1 MSAATGD
8 FVTPGNS
15 VEIPAGASL
24 GSGLSQT
31 ESGAIA
37 IVSGTV
43 VSADDTISIETSRPA
58 TNSPAIGDEVIA
70 QVTKLMPKVAMIRL
84 LHIEKEAGHR
94 DLAAEN
100 LFADIF
106 VTEIVD
112 RFLPS
117 PGDAMRTRDLIR
129 ARIIQLEP
137 NMKATTKGSPE
148 LGVLSAICPA
158 CGIDLVTSDAKDDFN
173 VDCPR
178 CDYSGYRALSNGFG
192 HGHTLGEDVQSLNR
206 GGERWS
212 ADAEKNLG
220 HEGARPYLSP
230 VADHRRGLSHDAP
243 AAAMRMRAAITGK
256 GGGRDGGGGKQRV
269 QHECK
274 CTLCGVDTTV
284 PFTPTPG
291 KPIRCRDCMGKVKEG
306 KATKEE
312 LAAEREVLTKARAE
326 AGEAA
331 GIKLFVARL
340 AYKATEDELRALFA
354 EHGEVTEC
362 SIAMD
367 KDTGQSRGFAF
378 VKFASRKAGEKAMK
392 ELNGTDIHGRSISVQ
407 ESNDGGDRRGDR
419 GGRGNNRRGRGG
431 NRRDGG
437 RRRN

>member
-1 MSAATGD
+1 
-8 FVTPGNS
+8 
-15 VEIPAGASL
+15 
-24 GSGLSQT
+24 
-31 ESGAIA
+31 
-37 IVSGTV
+37 
-43 VSADDTISIETSRPA
+43 
-58 TNSPAIGDEVIA
+58 
-70 QVTKLMPKVAMIRL
+70 
-84 LHIEKEAGHR
+84 
-94 DLAAEN
+94 
-100 LFADIF
+100 
-106 VTEIVD
+106 
-112 RFLPS
+112 
-117 PGDAMRTRDLIR
+117 
-129 ARIIQLEP
+129 
-137 NMKATTKGSPE
+137 
-148 LGVLSAICPA
+148 
-158 CGIDLVTSDAKDDFN
+158 
-173 VDCPR
+173 
-178 CDYSGYRALSNGFG
+178 
-192 HGHTLGEDVQSLNR
+192 
-206 GGERWS
+206 
-212 ADAEKNLG
+212 
-220 HEGARPYLSP
+220 
-230 VADHRRGLSHDAP
+230 
-243 AAAMRMRAAITGK
+243 
-256 GGGRDGGGGKQRV
+256 
-269 QHECK
+269 
-274 CTLCGVDTTV
+274 
-284 PFTPTPG
+284 
-291 KPIRCRDCMGKVKEG
+291 MGKVKEG